1 MEPKNAAALN
11 ALEEKLKTDCLT
23 YPHWQQLVLQ
33 GYWYGL
39 ISWAITC
46 AEDGHDPKKDTP
58 SAKDLAKHSAAEFE
72 QWPADWLQPTTES
85 FLALGLTL
93 EELNSWFSR
102 LDTVFRDC
110 ISTDLDIFSTLAD
123 GETITEE
130 QWERLYVAV
139 APQPPDTT
147 GFKKHHHPR
156 NKTRRTHG
164 RRALTPMRR
173 HNHHR
178 AVTRHHAHVNVV
190 KLK

>member
-1 MEPKNAAALN
+1 MENAASLN
-11 ALEEKLKTDCLT
+11 ALEEKLKNEALT

-58 SAKDLAKHSAAEFE
+58 SAINLAKHSAAEFE
-72 QWPADWLQPTTES
+72 QWPADWLEPTTES

-93 EELNSWFSR
+93 DELNSWFTR

-123 GETITEE
+123 GAALTEE
-130 QWERLYVAV
+130 QWERLYVSI

-147 GFKKHHHPR
+147 GFKKHHNR

-178 AVTRHHAHVNVV
+178 AVTRHQPHLNVV

>member
-1 MEPKNAAALN
+1 MDKEAALN
-11 ALEEKLKTDCLT
+11 ALEEKLKTESLN

-46 AEDGHDPKKDTP
+46 AEDGYDSKKDTP
-58 SAKDLAKHSAAEFE
+58 SAKELAKHSAAEFE
-72 QWPADWLQPTTES
+72 QWPADWLQPTTEY
-85 FLALGLTL
+85 FLDLGLTL
-93 EELNSWFSR
+93 EELNSWFNR

-110 ISTDLDIFSTLAD
+110 IPIDLEIFSTLAD
-123 GETITEE
+123 GESITED
-130 QWERLYVAV
+130 QWQRLYAAI
-139 APQPPDTT
+139 APMPPDTT
-147 GFKKHHHPR
+147 GIKKYHSRH
-156 NKTRRTHG
+156 KTRRTHG

-178 AVTRHHAHVNVV
+178 AVTRHQNHLNIV

>member
-1 MEPKNAAALN
+1 MEKIDTLN
-11 ALEEKLKTDCLT
+11 ALEEKLKTEALS

-58 SAKDLAKHSAAEFE
+58 TAKELAKHAAAEFE

-85 FLALGLTL
+85 FLALNLTL
-93 EELNSWFSR
+93 DELNSWFTR

-123 GETITEE
+123 GESLTEE
-130 QWERLYVAV
+130 QWERLYVAI

-147 GFKKHHHPR
+147 GFKKLHKH

-173 HNHHR
+173 HHHHR
-178 AVTRHHAHVNVV
+178 AVTRHNPTHLNVV